1 MIEAIGRLAALA
13 SAFLGLLTAHAIA
26 QVPGVVENVRFE
38 GESQLAWDAA
48 PGADDYNVYRG
59 NATQL
64 RAGTPPR
71 CHGDEVAALF
81 FATETAPPSGESF
94 FYVVTGES
102 SAGEGSAGNDSSGT
116 PRSLLGRC
124 DDVVRDHALL
134 RLGFGPDE
142 WTRERLATLGL
153 SAYLDEQLAPLA
165 IAEPAALT
173 SRLDPITPPDTINE
187 LIAHALLRGIYSRRQ
202 LEQQATL
209 FWTNHFNTNF
219 SDIVPFFITG
229 FRDPEVVSAIATELQ
244 YRETNLFRDL
254 AFTGTFREI
263 VEASTLGPA
272 MILFLDTDE
281 NVATAPN
288 ENMARELLELYAL
301 GVDGGYTQSDVE
313 NLARVLTGWTV
324 CKKTPANAGDPLAPC
339 IPRILEDVQTGSYV
353 AHFRVAEHD
362 SGAKTLFA
370 GTPEEV
376 VIPDT
381 SASPASGVD
390 DIQLALDAIA
400 DHPSTRRFI
409 SKKLLA
415 WFATDAPTT
424 AMIDD
429 VAAAWQASDG
439 SLLEVLRA
447 VVTHPAA
454 NDPDRFRDKI
464 KTPFEHVISAFRATR
479 GKTNGLNR
487 DLSGY
492 VQRLQYVPYVNPVPT
507 GYPEVGGAWIDTNN
521 LLERQNFGFDL
532 AERTANAFGSDLL
545 VLMSDNGLTSASD
558 PAAIVD
564 FWSGILFA
572 GALTP
577 AERDEA
583 LTYLTTDENGLP
595 AAPTDLRVQQL
606 VGFLMGYPQ
615 FLEQ

>member
-1 MIEAIGRLAALA
+1 MIEVLGRPLALA
-13 SAFLGLLTAHAIA
+13 SVLLWLAAAPAIA
-26 QVPGVVENVRFE
+26 QIPGPVESLRFAGKSE
-38 GESQLAWDAA
+38 LAWDAA
-48 PGADDYNVYRG
+48 PAADDYNVYRG
-59 NATQL
+59 S
-64 RAGTPPR
+64 AGQPGAGILLR
-71 CHGDEVAALF
+71 CHGDEIPALSF
-81 FATETAPPSGESF
+81 TTEAIPPPGESF
-94 FYVVTGES
+94 FYIVTGES
-102 SAGEGSAGNDSSGT
+102 GAGEGSAGNDSSGT
-116 PRSLLGRC
+116 PRSVLGRC

-153 SAYLDEQLAPLA
+153 AAYLDEQFAPLS

-187 LIAHALLRGIYSRRQ
+187 LVAHALLHGIYSRRQ

-209 FWTNHFNTNF
+209 FWTNHFNTSF
-219 SDIVPFFITG
+219 GDIVPFFING
-229 FRDPEVVSAIATELQ
+229 FRDPEAASAITTELQ

-254 AFTGTFREI
+254 AFTGTYRAI
-263 VEASTLGPA
+263 VEASTLSPA

-339 IPRILEDVQTGSYV
+339 IPRILEDAQTGSYV

-362 SGAKTLFA
+362 SSAKTLFA
-370 GTPEEV
+370 GTPEEI

-381 SASPASGVD
+381 SASPATGVD

-409 SKKLLA
+409 SRKLLA
-415 WFATDAPTT
+415 WFVTDAPTT

-429 VAAAWQASDG
+429 VAAAWQASGG

-454 NDPDRFRDKI
+454 NDPDLFRNKI

-492 VQRLQYVPYVNPVPT
+492 VQRLQYIPYANPVPT
-507 GYPEVGGAWIDTNN
+507 GYPESGGAWIDTNN

-532 AERTANAFGSDLL
+532 AQRTANAFGTDLL
-545 VLMSDNGLTSASD
+545 ELMSENGLTSASD

-572 GALTP
+572 GAITP

-595 AAPTDLRVQQL
+595 AAPTDLRVRQL